1 LPLDPARSLAV
12 IGSLAAGANLGDRG
26 SSDTRPEPGVVV
38 TPLQGL
44 QAAAAPGAV
53 RYASGERLAEATALA
68 ASCEAALLVLGLDWR
83 LEGEHIHPGDIA
95 PILRQIPP
103 PHPLLR
109 RWWPPVA
116 RAIAAI
122 TSYGSARQG
131 GDFAAGDRTN
141 LELPAEQVALIE
153 AVLAANPR
161 TVVVLMGGGAILI
174 EAWRHAVPAILLLW
188 YPGERGGEAL
198 ADVVFGQVSPS
209 GRLPF
214 AIPTSADH
222 LPDFEP
228 RAPQVR
234 YDLWHGYRRLQR
246 DGNPAAF
253 PFGFGLS
260 YAELR
265 LSQAEAELQ
274 PDQIRLAVTAQNAGL
289 LASEFVV
296 QVYAEPPGLV
306 LERPQRSLV
315 GFARAA
321 LEPGDCRRLQLLIPL
336 RQLAYFD
343 EVSSH
348 FWLESGCHRLRVG
361 QHSEDGGVLLE
372 INCEA
377 TDLGP

>member
-1 LPLDPARSLAV
+1 
-12 IGSLAAGANLGDRG
+12 
-26 SSDTRPEPGVVV
+26 
-38 TPLQGL
+38 
-44 QAAAAPGAV
+44 
-53 RYASGERLAEATALA
+53 
-68 ASCEAALLVLGLDWR
+68 
-83 LEGEHIHPGDIA
+83 
-95 PILRQIPP
+95 
-103 PHPLLR
+103 
-109 RWWPPVA
+109 
-116 RAIAAI
+116 
-122 TSYGSARQG
+122 
-131 GDFAAGDRTN
+131 
-141 LELPAEQVALIE
+141 
-153 AVLAANPR
+153 
-161 TVVVLMGGGAILI
+161 M
-174 EAWRHAVPAILLLW
+174 
-188 YPGERGGEAL
+188 
-198 ADVVFGQVSPS
+198 VFGQVSPS

-214 AIPTSADH
+214 AIPTSAEH

-274 PDQIRLAVTAQNAGL
+274 PDQIRLAITAQNAGL
-289 LASEFVV
+289 LASEVVV
-296 QVYAEPPGLV
+296 QVYAEPPALV
-306 LERPQRSLV
+306 LERPRRSLV

-348 FWLESGCHRLRVG
+348 FWLEAGCHRLRVG
-361 QHSEDGGVLLE
+361 EHSEDGGLLLE

-377 TDLGP
+377 MDLGP